1 MKLTP
6 FQLPSYGSKWNWFN
20 ICSQLL
26 HVVKFSD
33 HAFVFTITQL
43 SVAVDAGPYF
53 CLLETV
59 VSFILWCCPL
69 GGGGFLPFTVYTFH
83 SLLFTSDSCLDLNH
97 FKSHLRDICFS
108 DIYLSTISLNYNYP
122 LDIIPSISNRQI
134 SYKHLLVHIRTLWVD
149 LELSENFSSTL
160 AHPLSNHS
168 PPSKQRT
175 SLETKFR

>member
-1 MKLTP
+1 MFPVAPRGKIQWPRICLHHNSALSSSRRRSLFLP
-6 FQLPSYGSKWNWFN
+6 PWDSGLFHSVMLPS
-20 ICSQLL
+20 
-26 HVVKFSD
+26 
-33 HAFVFTITQL
+33 
-43 SVAVDAGPYF
+43 
-53 CLLETV
+53 
-59 VSFILWCCPL
+59 